1 MSQEEKYGVK
11 ETEEAL
17 AAIFA
22 VVDVIAANKGKAALT
37 IIGKMLPL
45 AGEVIS
51 AINGGEKILDEL
63 KDLSEPELNR
73 LYSEVSQRLEDG
85 KLDEKLRGCI
95 EADITVLSSLVVA
108 IQRHR
113 EYAKS

>member
-17 AAIFA
+17 AAIFGII
-22 VVDVIAANKGKAALT
+22 DVIAANNGKSALT
-37 IIGKMLPL
+37 IVGKLIPS
-45 AGEVIS
+45 AGEVIT

-63 KDLSEPELNR
+63 KDLHESELNR
-73 LYSEVSQRLEDG
+73 LYSGVSQRLEDA
-85 KLDEKLRGCI
+85 KLDDGLKGCI